1 LKLPLLYLSLLF
13 AFTNTYS
20 QNQIHNFKEK
30 FELPEKVK
38 ETAGM
43 LFLDRKIITHN
54 DCGDAA
60 YIK

>member
-1 LKLPLLYLSLLF
+1 V
-13 AFTNTYS
+13 
-20 QNQIHNFKEK
+20 K